1 MDRLV
6 AAIDVGGTSI
16 KAALVAEDLRVVHT
30 HRTATRRVDGS
41 VDVGQIIELIE
52 ELRAAAG
59 ALEVVG
65 VGVAAP
71 GIIDERRG
79 IAQAAVNLGWR
90 GLPLRDRLTDAA
102 GIPVA
107 LGHDVRTGGLAE
119 FTVGAAT
126 GVRNAMFVPIGTG
139 IAAAVL
145 VDGHRL
151 DADGYAGELGHIVV
165 DPRGAVCGC
174 GIRGCL
180 ETVASAAFIARRY
193 AAASGRPVT
202 RAAEVAAAVEA
213 GDPEAI
219 AVWALA
225 IEGLATALTTAIT
238 FVAPEIV
245 AIGGGLA
252 ESGDTL
258 LKPLRAS
265 LDGRMTFQRVPT
277 IVRAALGDNAG
288 CIGAGILAWRAAGR
302 S

>member
-16 KAALVAEDLRVVHT
+16 KTALVAEDLRVLHT
-30 HRTATRRVDGS
+30 HRTSTRRVEGS
-41 VDVGQIIELIE
+41 VDVGQIIELID

-59 ALEVVG
+59 DGEVVG
-65 VGVAAP
+65 VGVAVP
-71 GIIDERRG
+71 GIVDERAGVAR
-79 IAQAAVNLGWR
+79 AAVNLGWR
-90 GLPLRDRLTDAA
+90 DLPLRDRLTEAA
-102 GIPVA
+102 GLPVA

-165 DPRGAVCGC
+165 DPQGAVCGC

-180 ETVASAAFIARRY
+180 ETVASAAFIARHY
-193 AAASGRPVT
+193 ATRSGRPVT
-202 RAAEVAAAVEA
+202 RAADVAAAVEA
-213 GDPEAI
+213 GDADAR
-219 AVWALA
+219 AVWDRAVD
-225 IEGLATALTTAIT
+225 GLAAALTTAIT
-238 FVAPEIV
+238 FVAPEVV

-258 LKPLRAS
+258 LVPLRES
-265 LDGRMTFQRVPT
+265 LRGRMSFQRMPT
-277 IVRAALGDNAG
+277 LVRAALGDNAG
-288 CIGAGILAWRAAGR
+288 CIGAGILAWRAAAG
-302 S
+302 

>member
-16 KAALVAEDLRVVHT
+16 KSALVAEDLRVRHT
-30 HRTATRRVDGS
+30 HRTATRRVEGS
-41 VDVGQIIELIE
+41 VDVEQIIELID

-59 ALEVVG
+59 DHEVVG
-65 VGVAAP
+65 VGLAAP
-71 GIIDERRG
+71 GIIDERAG
-79 IAQAAVNLGWR
+79 IARAAVNLGWR
-90 GLPLRDRLTDAA
+90 DLPLRDRLADAC
-102 GIPVA
+102 GLPVA
-107 LGHDVRTGGLAE
+107 LGHDVRSGGLAE

-165 DPRGAVCGC
+165 DPQGAVCGC

-180 ETVASAAFIARRY
+180 ETVASAAFIARHY
-193 AAASGRPVT
+193 AARSGQPVT

-213 GDPEAI
+213 GDPDAQ
-219 AVWALA
+219 AVWSRAVD
-225 IEGLATALTTAIT
+225 GLAAALTTAIT
-238 FVAPEIV
+238 FVAPEVV

-258 LKPLRAS
+258 LVPLKES
-265 LDGRMTFQRVPT
+265 LSGRMSFQRMPT
-277 IVRAALGDNAG
+277 LVRAALGDNAG
-288 CIGAGILAWRAAGR
+288 CIGAGILAWRAAAG
-302 S
+302 

>member
-1 MDRLV
+1 MNRLV

-30 HRTATRRVDGS
+30 QRTPTRRVGGS
-41 VDVGQIIELIE
+41 VDVGQIVELID

-59 ALEVVG
+59 DVPVVG

-71 GIIDERRG
+71 GIVDERHG
-79 IAQAAVNLGWR
+79 IAVAAVNLGWR
-90 GLPLRDRLTDAA
+90 DLPLRDRLADAA
-102 GIPVA
+102 GMPVA

-126 GVRNAMFVPIGTG
+126 GKPNAMFVPIGTG

-165 DPRGAVCGC
+165 DPQGSVCGC
-174 GIRGCL
+174 GTRGCL
-180 ETVASAAFIARRY
+180 ETVASAAFIARHY
-193 AAASGRPVT
+193 AARTGRPVT

-213 GDPEAI
+213 GDPDAA
-219 AVWALA
+219 AVWARAVDGLA
-225 IEGLATALTTAIT
+225 GALATAIT
-238 FVAPEIV
+238 LLAPEVV

-258 LKPLRAS
+258 LAPLRDS
-265 LDGRMTFQRVPT
+265 LAGRMTFQRVPT
-277 IVRAALGDNAG
+277 LVRAALGDNAG
-288 CIGAGILAWRAAGR
+288 CIGAGILAWRAAT
-302 S
+302 

>member
-1 MDRLV
+1 MHRLV

-30 HRTATRRVDGS
+30 HRAATRRVDGS
-41 VDVGQIIELIE
+41 VDVGQIVELID

-59 ALEVVG
+59 DARVVG

-71 GIIDERRG
+71 GIVDERHG
-79 IAQAAVNLGWR
+79 IARAAVNLGWR
-90 GLPLRDRLTDAA
+90 DLPLRDQLSEAA
-102 GIPVA
+102 GMPVA

-126 GVRNAMFVPIGTG
+126 GKPNAMFVPIGTG

-151 DADGYAGELGHIVV
+151 DADGYAGELGHVVV
-165 DPRGAVCGC
+165 DPLGAVCGC
-174 GIRGCL
+174 GTRGCL
-180 ETVASAAFIARRY
+180 ETVASAAFIARNY
-193 AAASGRPVT
+193 AARTGRPVT

-213 GDPEAI
+213 GDPDAV
-219 AVWALA
+219 AVWSRA
-225 IEGLATALTTAIT
+225 IDGLATALTTAVT
-238 FVAPEIV
+238 LLAPEVV

-258 LKPLRAS
+258 LEPLRES
-265 LDGRMTFQRVPT
+265 LAERMAFQRMPT
-277 IVRAALGDNAG
+277 LVRAALGDNAG
-288 CIGAGILAWRAAGR
+288 CIGAGIMAWRAA

>member
-41 VDVGQIIELIE
+41 VDVEQIVELIE
-52 ELRAAAG
+52 QLRAAAG
-59 ALEVVG
+59 GLAVVG

-71 GIIDERRG
+71 GIIDEKQGVAR
-79 IAQAAVNLGWR
+79 AAVNLGWR
-90 GLPLRDRLTDAA
+90 ELPLRDRLFDAA

-165 DPRGAVCGC
+165 DPQGAVCGC

-180 ETVASAAFIARRY
+180 ETVASAAFIARHY
-193 AAASGRPVT
+193 AARSGRPVT

-213 GDPEAI
+213 GDPDAI
-219 AVWALA
+219 AVWARA
-225 IEGLATALTTAIT
+225 VDGLATALTTAIT

-252 ESGDTL
+252 ESGETL
-258 LKPLRAS
+258 LAPLRKS
-265 LDGRMTFQRVPT
+265 LVGRMTFQRVPS

-288 CIGAGILAWRAAGR
+288 CIGAGILAWRAAG
-302 S
+302 